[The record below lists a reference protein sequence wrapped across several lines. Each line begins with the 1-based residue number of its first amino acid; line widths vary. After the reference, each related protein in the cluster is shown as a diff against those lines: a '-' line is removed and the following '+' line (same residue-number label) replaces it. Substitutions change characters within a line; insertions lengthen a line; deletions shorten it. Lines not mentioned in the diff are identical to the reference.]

1 MKKTPLASSA
11 MPNGPD
17 KPVMKVDMAQVTKEM
32 RSTLLLLELAMKRFA
47 LPGSSKIPLG
57 LLKML
62 LPLKTV
68 VVVRVAELQN
78 LIEVPA
84 ESANQRDPKQSG

>member
-1 MKKTPLASSA
+1 

-17 KPVMKVDMAQVTKEM
+17 NPVMKVEIAHVINEI
-32 RSTLLLLELAMKRFA
+32 RSTLLLFEFAIKRFA
-47 LPGSSKIPLG
+47 FPGSSRIPLG

-78 LIEVPA
+78 LIELAA